1 MAVDSLPENDEA
13 CGELLLELVDYL
25 PKRYPTLFRRDGPDG
40 ITNLVT
46 GEQYLSLG
54 SKKGTDAL
62 MVISRCVLIR
72 SRGHPAGADSA
83 HSLVQDD
90 FLMGRERE
98 DGKIYLVGGLIAFP
112 GAPHPL
118 FRGGCKER
126 EIT

>member
-46 GEQYLSLG
+46 GEQYSSLD

-62 MVISRCVLIR
+62 VVISRCVVTA
-72 SRGHPAGADSA
+72 SREHPPEA
-83 HSLVQDD
+83 H
-90 FLMGRERE
+90 M
-98 DGKIYLVGGLIAFP
+98 
-112 GAPHPL
+112 H
-118 FRGGCKER
+118 
-126 EIT
+126 T